1 MYLSPRP
8 ALALDI
14 QEKSVADA
22 VKVFL
27 LTVSAL
33 FPIVDPLAGS
43 PIFLA
48 MTQAYSLE
56 TRRTLAWRVALNSL
70 VLMVASY
77 FVGAHV
83 LNFFGVSLP
92 VVQVG
97 GGLIVASIG
106 WGMLLEKDEPHE
118 TSRKSVQC
126 SDALHSAFY
135 PLTLPLTVGPGSI
148 SVAITLG
155 ANSTRRYGFHV
166 VIILAALIAMLAIA
180 ISVLLCYG
188 LADQLARAV
197 GKTGMVVIVRLS
209 SFLLVCIG
217 VQIMWNGI
225 SALLSSLHV
234 AG

>member
-1 MYLSPRP
+1 
-8 ALALDI
+8 
-14 QEKSVADA
+14 VADA

-48 MTQAYSLE
+48 MTQEYSLE

>member
-1 MYLSPRP
+1 M
-8 ALALDI
+8 
-14 QEKSVADA
+14 ADA
-22 VKVFL
+22 FKVFL
-27 LTVSAL
+27 LTISAL

-48 MTQAYSLE
+48 MTQEYSTA
-56 TRRTLAWRVALNSL
+56 TRKALAWRVAVNSL
-70 VLMVASY
+70 VLLVGSY
-77 FVGAHV
+77 FVGSHV

-97 GGLIVASIG
+97 GGLVVASMG
-106 WGMLLEKDEPHE
+106 WGMLLEKEE
-118 TSRKSVQC
+118 TYETARKNVQC

-166 VIILAALIAMLAIA
+166 PIVLAALIAMAIVA
-180 ISVLLCYG
+180 LSVLLCYG
-188 LADQLARAV
+188 LADRLARAV
-197 GKTGMVVIVRLS
+197 GKTGMIVIVRLS

-225 SALLSSLHV
+225 SALVSSLHL
-234 AG
+234 

>member
-1 MYLSPRP
+1 MVISVVF
-8 ALALDI
+8 
-14 QEKSVADA
+14 QEKLMADS

-48 MTQAYSLE
+48 MTQEYLPE
-56 TRRTLAWRVALNSL
+56 TRRALARRVAINSL
-70 VLMVASY
+70 LLMVGSY

-97 GGLIVASIG
+97 GGLVVASMG
-106 WGMLLEKDEPHE
+106 WSMLLEKDGTYE
-118 TSRKSVQC
+118 SARKNVQC

-148 SVAITLG
+148 SVAVTLG

-166 VIILAALIAMLAIA
+166 PIILAALIAMVTVA
-180 ISVLLCYG
+180 ISVWLCYG
-188 LADQLARAV
+188 LADQLARV
-197 GKTGMVVIVRLS
+197 FGKTGMIVMVRLS

-225 SALLSSLHV
+225 SALLSSLHM
-234 AG
+234 

>member
-1 MYLSPRP
+1 M
-8 ALALDI
+8 
-14 QEKSVADA
+14 ADA

-27 LTVSAL
+27 LTISAL

-48 MTQAYSLE
+48 MTEKYPVL
-56 TRRTLAWRVALNSL
+56 TRRTLAWRVATNSL
-70 VLMVASY
+70 LLMVGSY

-92 VVQVG
+92 VVQIG
-97 GGLIVASIG
+97 GGLVVASMG
-106 WGMLLEKDEPHE
+106 WGMLLEKEQTYE
-118 TSRKSVQC
+118 TARKNVQC
-126 SDALHSAFY
+126 TDALHSAFY

-155 ANSTRRYGFHV
+155 ANSTRHYGFHITV
-166 VIILAALIAMLAIA
+166 VLAALIAMVCVA

-188 LADQLARAV
+188 LADQIARV
-197 GKTGMVVIVRLS
+197 IGKTGMMIIVRLS

-225 SALLSSLHV
+225 SALLSSLHM
-234 AG
+234 

>member
-1 MYLSPRP
+1 
-8 ALALDI
+8 
-14 QEKSVADA
+14 VADA

-27 LTVSAL
+27 LTISAL

-48 MTQAYSLE
+48 MTQEYSTS
-56 TRRTLAWRVALNSL
+56 TRKALAWRVAVNSL
-70 VLMVASY
+70 LLMVGSY
-77 FVGAHV
+77 FVGSYV

-97 GGLIVASIG
+97 GGLVVASMG
-106 WGMLLEKDEPHE
+106 WSMLLEKEE
-118 TSRKSVQC
+118 TYETARKNVQC

-155 ANSTRRYGFHV
+155 ANSTRRYGFDV
-166 VIILAALIAMLAIA
+166 AIAFAALIAMAIVA
-180 ISVLLCYG
+180 LSVLLCYG
-188 LADQLARAV
+188 LADRLASAV
-197 GKTGMVVIVRLS
+197 GKTGMIVIVRLS

-225 SALLSSLHV
+225 SALLSSLHL
-234 AG
+234 